1 MEALNKH
8 KEESEAIDIVYDNI
22 TELEKIAD
30 ILEVCINNFY
40 DERVDNYKIVYILE
54 MLSNNIQNI
63 KNKYIKIAEM

>member
-1 MEALNKH
+1 MKALNKH
-8 KEESEAIDIVYDNI
+8 KKESVALDIVYDNI

-30 ILEVCINNFY
+30 ILEVCIDNLY

-63 KNKYIKIAEM
+63 KNKYIRITEI